1 MPANGSKSVAL
12 DTDVNDNKDF
22 IGGFN
27 IFYNAED
34 GSQQK
39 YNSPLFNVVQD
50 TGETSPVTYNQQALS
65 TSLVAS
71 GTHSTRQATPIN
83 ASTFNS
89 ATTSADSATTSASTS
104 TATSK
109 LASQGSHLAMKIGLG
124 IGITFGIAAISL
136 IGFLYW
142 RKKEHKDLVTR
153 KAFGMSQRPAKVVN
167 QGPIT
172 GELDGCQRDLEL
184 PVGPLD
190 AELEG
195 SRPGLQDR
203 FL

>member
-12 DTDVNDNKDF
+12 DTDVNDKTDF
-22 IGGFN
+22 YGGFS

-39 YNSPLFNVVQD
+39 YNSPVFYVVQD

-71 GTHSTRQATPIN
+71 GTHSTRQATPTN
-83 ASTFNS
+83 APTFNP
-89 ATTSADSATTSASTS
+89 ATTSASTS

-109 LASQGSHLAMKIGLG
+109 SSSQGPHSAMKIGLG
-124 IGITFGIAAISL
+124 IGISFGIAAMGL

-142 RKKEHKDLVTR
+142 RRKEKKNLVTR
-153 KAFGMSQRPAKVVN
+153 NSIGMSQRSATVVN
-167 QGPIT
+167 QGPIA
-172 GELDGCQRDLEL
+172 GELNGHQRHLGL

-195 SRPGLQDR
+195 GRPALHSR